1 MTLKVFVN
9 TRSIRAETSALL
21 DCGATENFVHIDYAR
36 RKRLPIKVLA
46 TPRKIIN
53 VDGTANAQGDIKF
66 YTDLQVQQ
74 GKRRVLLR
82 FFLTDIGDR
91 DFILG
96 YPWFAAI
103 QPNIDWARGWIASEQ
118 LPVIFRTKDSRQL
131 RLVPRQINVP
141 RQPPHQTTHLAF
153 VTYPSSVR
161 TPKQTLASQLAE
173 QHQSKQK
180 PSLPEEYQR
189 HAKVFSEQEAQRFPG
204 PRIWD
209 HAIELKKDAPA
220 TIPGRVYALTQSE
233 QKALQEFLAEHLKK
247 GYIRPSKS
255 PYASPFFFIKK
266 KDGKLRPVQD
276 YRRVNEWTIRN
287 RYPLPL
293 IPELIN
299 CVKGSVLFSKF
310 DVRWGYNNVRIKSGD
325 EWKAAFITNE
335 GLFEPRVMFFGLTNS
350 PATFQTMMNAIFAQE
365 LREGWVTIYMDDI
378 LIHTADDLPLHR
390 KRVHQIL
397 DKLQHHDLYLKPEKC
412 LFEKREMEFLGVV
425 LQNGQIRMDDAK
437 LKGVADWPTP
447 RSVKDVRAFLGFTGF
462 YRYFVPHYSQIARPL
477 IDLTCKATI
486 FHWGEPQTRAFE
498 TLKSLMCQRPILH
511 QPQYDKP
518 FYLATDAS
526 GYGVGAVLLQEGEP
540 NPRTK
545 KPTQHPIAYYSATF
559 TPTERNYDIYE
570 RELLA
575 VLKALKHWR
584 PHLAATEIPVTVLTD
599 HANLT
604 FWKNPQHVNRR
615 VARWFAFLQ
624 DYNLVIKHVPG
635 KLHAAADMLSRPP
648 VQDRGEMDNSN
659 LTLLPPSLFLNTTRT
674 IEGSWTELRQDIV
687 DHQRTHQS
695 LMKKWEQSEKASLQ
709 DGIWMVQARIV
720 VPPNEELK
728 RTILH
733 RYHDAPTAG
742 HPGRDR
748 TLNAVKRLF
757 WWPDLTG
764 WVTAYVQGC
773 TSCQQNKP
781 QNHPRRTP
789 QFRIPTMTDIL
800 PFQTIGL
807 DLITQLPPSR
817 GADAIQ
823 TIVDHGC
830 SRAAIFLPCKTTIT
844 GEGVAK
850 LYMEHVYR
858 WFGLPQKIIS
868 NRDPRFTSHFAR
880 GLTRTLGIQQ
890 NVSTAFHPQTD
901 GLTERK
907 NQWVEGYLRHLTA
920 AQQDDWADW
929 LAIATAVH
937 NHHPNATTKVSP
949 TEALLG
955 YQPRLD
961 HQGPPSM
968 NERAE
973 ERTRRAYEA
982 RETARAAINH
992 WAGQTPSPQFK
1003 TGDRVWLEAKNLT
1016 LPYASIKLA
1025 PRRLGPFSIIKQV
1038 SPVAYQ
1044 LALPPSW
1051 TIHDV
1056 FHASLLSPFRHTT
1069 QRGQDFPRP
1078 PPEMVEGEAEF
1089 EVEAIK
1095 NHRLYGRQRQL
1106 QYLIG
1111 WKGYPSADDTW
1122 ENADQV
1128 FAPALMLG
1136 LTVYSVTVR
1145 SYS

>member
-36 RKRLPIKVLA
+36 KKRLPVKMLT

-96 YPWFAAI
+96 YPWFGAM

-118 LPVIFRTKDSRQL
+118 LPVIFRTKDSRRL
-131 RLVPRQINVP
+131 LLVPRQVNVP

-153 VTYPSSVR
+153 VTYPSNVR
-161 TPKQTLASQLAE
+161 SPKQTLASQLAE
-173 QHQSKQK
+173 RHQTKEK
-180 PSLPEEYQR
+180 PSLPEEYKR

-233 QKALQEFLAEHLKK
+233 QKALQEFLSEHLRK

-299 CVKGSVLFSKF
+299 RVKGSSLFSKF
-310 DVRWGYNNVRIKSGD
+310 DVRWGYNNVRIKAGD

-390 KRVHQIL
+390 KGVHQIL

-412 LFEKREMEFLGVV
+412 LFEKHEMEFLGVV

-437 LKGVADWPTP
+437 LKGVADWPVP

-477 IDLTCKATI
+477 IDLTCKAAV
-486 FHWGEPQTRAFE
+486 FHWGTPQTRAFE
-498 TLKSLMCQRPILH
+498 TLKTLMCRRPILH

-518 FYLATDAS
+518 FSLATDAS
-526 GYGVGAVLLQEGEP
+526 GYGVGAVLLQEGEN

-545 KPTQHPIAYYSATF
+545 KPMQHPIAYYSATF

-604 FWKNPQHVNRR
+604 FWKNPQNVNRR

-648 VQDRGEMDNSN
+648 VQDRGETDNSN
-659 LTLLPPSLFLNTTRT
+659 LTLLPPSLFLNATYT
-674 IEGSWTELRQDIV
+674 IEDPWSELRQKLIDLQCK
-687 DHQRTHQS
+687 HQN
-695 LMKKWEQSEKASLQ
+695 LMKRWERSEKASFQ
-709 DGIWMVQARIV
+709 DGIWMVQDRIV
-720 VPPNEELK
+720 VPPDDELK

-764 WVTAYVQGC
+764 WVR
-773 TSCQQNKP
+773 S
-781 QNHPRRTP
+781 
-789 QFRIPTMTDIL
+789 
-800 PFQTIGL
+800 
-807 DLITQLPPSR
+807 
-817 GADAIQ
+817 
-823 TIVDHGC
+823 
-830 SRAAIFLPCKTTIT
+830 
-844 GEGVAK
+844 E
-850 LYMEHVYR
+850 EH
-858 WFGLPQKIIS
+858 
-868 NRDPRFTSHFAR
+868 
-880 GLTRTLGIQQ
+880 
-890 NVSTAFHPQTD
+890 
-901 GLTERK
+901 
-907 NQWVEGYLRHLTA
+907 
-920 AQQDDWADW
+920 
-929 LAIATAVH
+929 
-937 NHHPNATTKVSP
+937 
-949 TEALLG
+949 
-955 YQPRLD
+955 
-961 HQGPPSM
+961 
-968 NERAE
+968 
-973 ERTRRAYEA
+973 
-982 RETARAAINH
+982 
-992 WAGQTPSPQFK
+992 
-1003 TGDRVWLEAKNLT
+1003 
-1016 LPYASIKLA
+1016 
-1025 PRRLGPFSIIKQV
+1025 
-1038 SPVAYQ
+1038 
-1044 LALPPSW
+1044 
-1051 TIHDV
+1051 
-1056 FHASLLSPFRHTT
+1056 
-1069 QRGQDFPRP
+1069 
-1078 PPEMVEGEAEF
+1078 
-1089 EVEAIK
+1089 
-1095 NHRLYGRQRQL
+1095 
-1106 QYLIG
+1106 
-1111 WKGYPSADDTW
+1111 
-1122 ENADQV
+1122 
-1128 FAPALMLG
+1128 
-1136 LTVYSVTVR
+1136 
-1145 SYS
+1145 